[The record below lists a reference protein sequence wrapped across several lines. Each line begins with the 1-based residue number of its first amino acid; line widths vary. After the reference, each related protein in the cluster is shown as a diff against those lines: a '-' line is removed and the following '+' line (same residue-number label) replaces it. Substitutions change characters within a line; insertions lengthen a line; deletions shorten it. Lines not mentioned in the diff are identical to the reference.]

1 MKNNRRMTLAN
12 NNIVFEYTNERIIP
26 AGGLAVV
33 GAILGKSDFTKRL
46 NRMDVTENR
55 SQHQIKNGDII
66 LTYIGML
73 CMGKPYFEAVHE
85 MDDDKAFYQAALGIT
100 RSIPS
105 EETLRQ
111 RMDDIGDSLRSLILD
126 ENIRMLLA
134 NKIRPGVLSNGFV
147 PVDIDVTPMNNSKS
161 RKEGVS
167 RTYKGY
173 DGYAPMMAYIG
184 TEGYAIN
191 FELREGKQHCQN
203 GTVAFL
209 QETIKLCKKL
219 TDKPLLIRLDSGN
232 DSIDNVAVLI
242 QEGCYFIIKRNL
254 RRESKEEWFN
264 MAKQYCKNVTTPR
277 EGKTIYIGSD
287 WKTVTSKQFK
297 QEFTLRAGYEITERT
312 INKYGQFMFPVDI
325 EVETWWTNLGETD
338 REIIRLYHAH
348 GECEQYH
355 SEIKTD
361 MDIER
366 LPSGKFDTN
375 ALVLE
380 LTIIAYNILRMIG
393 QGTIGGRAPRQKR
406 DIKRR
411 RMRTVISNL
420 IMMASHITTHARQLI
435 MGLGKSNIWR
445 HIFADYCA
453 NNILATA

>member
-1 MKNNRRMTLAN
+1 MTLAN
-12 NNIVFEYTNERIIP
+12 NNIVVEYTNERIIP

-111 RMDDIGDSLRSLILD
+111 RMDDIGDSLRGLILD

-134 NKIRPGVLSNGFV
+134 NKIQPGVLSNGFV
-147 PVDIDVTPMNNSKS
+147 PVDIDVTPMDNSKS
-161 RKEGVS
+161 GKEGVS

-264 MAKQYCKNVTTPR
+264 MAKQHCQNVTTPR

-297 QEFTLRAGYEITERT
+297 QEFTLRASYEITERT
-312 INKYGQFMFPVDI
+312 INKYGQFMFPTDI

-380 LTIIAYNILRMIG
+380 LSIIAYNILRMIG

-406 DIKRR
+406 DVKRR